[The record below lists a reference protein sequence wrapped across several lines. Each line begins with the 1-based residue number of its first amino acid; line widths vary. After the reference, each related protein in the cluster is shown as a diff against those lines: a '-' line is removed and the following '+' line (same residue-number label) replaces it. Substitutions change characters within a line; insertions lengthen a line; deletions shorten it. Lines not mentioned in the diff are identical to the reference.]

1 MCICTYV
8 YVCICLYIYM
18 GRERGREREREAECV
33 VVRGQLSGLGSL
45 LALWD
50 QQAKPRL
57 SGLAANTLP
66 S

>member
-1 MCICTYV
+1 MYMYV
-8 YVCICLYIYM
+8 YVCIYIW
-18 GRERGREREREAECV
+18 GEREGEREREAECV